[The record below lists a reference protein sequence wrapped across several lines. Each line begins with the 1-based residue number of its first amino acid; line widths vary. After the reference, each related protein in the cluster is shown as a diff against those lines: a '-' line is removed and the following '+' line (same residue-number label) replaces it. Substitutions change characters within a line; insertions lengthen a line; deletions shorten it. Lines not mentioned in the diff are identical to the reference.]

1 MFSHLQPKLEEDLLA
16 DDDNDDH
23 EDCERIYEKIAEGP
37 PSPGSS
43 TESTTGIEAPLL
55 YQRKL
60 LSLKIGG
67 SHVCGMYKIRQAE
80 GPPSPI
86 VNSTFLI
93 FKRNVQYGGS
103 VMGVSSIITL
113 AYNYI

>member
-55 YQRKL
+55 NQRGKL
-60 LSLKIGG
+60 LSLKVLGG
-67 SHVCGMYKIRQAE
+67 SNVCGICRTMAE
-80 GPPSPI
+80 RPPSPI

-93 FKRNVQYGGS
+93 NQVFNENPGY
-103 VMGVSSIITL
+103 
-113 AYNYI
+113 